1 MEQCH
6 PIAVSQ
12 VSFPAKARAP
22 SNRPPTY
29 PLCPSVSPFTPCVLF
44 LCPLVFLMSSPC
56 VSPQCPPIPL
66 ALLPPP
72 LLFSDV
78 PFSSVPPS
86 YVPELLIIMFEIQCL
101 CSGSRINTFILTE
114 GENVEMELK
123 TLGLKMF
130 YKF

>member
-1 MEQCH
+1 MSPHCSVPGEFPCQS
-6 PIAVSQ
+6 PRPLKPTPYVSP
-12 VSFPAKARAP
+12 VSICVPL
-22 SNRPPTY
+22 Y
-29 PLCPSVSPFTPCVLF
+29 PLCPVSVSPCLSYEFP
-44 LCPLVFLMSSPC
+44 LCLTL
-56 VSPQCPPIPL
+56 VSPYPSC
-66 ALLPPP
+66 PPP